1 MSKKKQMAGPSG
13 SKRNSVAELFSPVAE
28 SLNEMFSSPGHPK
41 SSVGGSVFGGPAAN
55 VAGKHITSKSFKNKT
70 VSLTV
75 NMAHSLHLSFP
86 LTEE

>member
-1 MSKKKQMAGPSG
+1 MAGPSG

-41 SSVGGSVFGGPAAN
+41 SVGGSIFGGPAAN

-75 NMAHSLHLSFP
+75 NMAPSLHLSFP